1 MVRIAAGTAPRTITV
16 RSGLKN
22 DRNSYKP
29 GYRTHHASMTKPLK
43 YFVLLVAVS
52 AFGASH
58 AQEYEEDS
66 EASPIDQVV
75 PVADEPSEV
84 AEADEAIDDDR
95 TLDEQLA
102 AEFERY
108 RRLLGEDALD
118 EADVSAKRIVEM
130 VIRLHGPRSL
140 ETSKALNNLA
150 LVQSRNGQY
159 DAAIQNFES
168 AVEIIEDAEDRLN
181 ARLVNPLRGLG
192 AAQLSSGRP
201 DLARRT
207 FDRATH
213 ITHVNEGPHN
223 IEQVEILEALAQA
236 SLMMGE
242 TDGARAIL
250 DRIHSLNVRHFAND
264 QLALIPSLMRRASW
278 QHAARYYND
287 ERATYRRAIRIIED
301 KLGKTDPQLI
311 LPLQKLGRS
320 FYYLDMTQTET
331 SQRQMVTSGET
342 YFKRALRI
350 AEQAPELHWREV
362 ADAKLAL
369 AENYT
374 YVQSQNRARRL
385 YRELWTFLSAD
396 EERLAYRA
404 ENLER
409 PVPLFEDD
417 LPRYAFG
424 GADANTAT
432 DDLPTGTIRV
442 DYVVSPRG
450 RVRNIRTEA
459 FPPEFTDMQRMVH
472 REIRRRVYRPQITEN
487 GPQQSDNL
495 VFEHRFFYRQ
505 ADLDALRKENE
516 EPVQPSSGESQD
528 DGTDEQQ

>member
-1 MVRIAAGTAPRTITV
+1 
-16 RSGLKN
+16 
-22 DRNSYKP
+22 
-29 GYRTHHASMTKPLK
+29 MTRLLK
-43 YFVLLVAVS
+43 YLVLLVAIS
-52 AFGASH
+52 AHCASH
-58 AQEYEEDS
+58 AQESDDDL
-66 EASPIDQVV
+66 EAGPLDQVV
-75 PVADEPSEV
+75 PVADEP
-84 AEADEAIDDDR
+84 AETPAPAEAIDDDR

-130 VIRLHGPRSL
+130 VIRIHGPRSL

-168 AVEIIEDAEDRLN
+168 AIEIIEDVEDRLN

-201 DLARRT
+201 DLATRT

-242 TDGARAIL
+242 TKGARAIL
-250 DRIHSLNVRHFAND
+250 DRIHFLNVRHFAND

-311 LPLQKLGRS
+311 MPLQKLGRS
-320 FYYLDMTQTET
+320 FYYLDVSQTET
-331 SQRQMVTSGET
+331 AQRQMVTSGEI

-350 AEQAPELHWREV
+350 AEQAPDLGWREV

-369 AENYT
+369 ADNYI
-374 YVQSQNRARRL
+374 YLQSQSRARKL
-385 YRELWTFLSAD
+385 YKELWTFLSGD

-409 PVPLFEDD
+409 PVPLFLDD
-417 LPRYAFG
+417 IPRYAFS
-424 GADANTAT
+424 GADANTAA
-432 DDLPTGTIRV
+432 DELPTGTIRV
-442 DYVVSPRG
+442 DYTVSVRG

-459 FPPEFTDMQRMVH
+459 IPPEFTDMQRMVH
-472 REIRRRVYRPQITEN
+472 REIRRRVYRPQMTGDGLQE
-487 GPQQSDNL
+487 SANL
-495 VFEHRFFYRQ
+495 VFEHSFFYRQ
-505 ADLDALRKENE
+505 SDLDALRKETQ
-516 EPVQPSSGESQD
+516 EPVQPSSGESKEDQS
-528 DGTDEQQ
+528 DEQ